1 MIRRNSGSS
10 SDSGQQLKQ
19 FMKDNPEARQLVG
32 DSLRHALREERI
44 NKMYGGAD
52 KVPDHQRRSLDRE
65 ADAIET
71 QAVDWAHR
79 HGMQY

>member
-1 MIRRNSGSS
+1 MTRRNSSS

-19 FMKDNPEARQLVG
+19 FMRDNPEARQMVG
-32 DSLRHALREERI
+32 DALAHALHEERI
-44 NKMYGGAD
+44 NKMYGGAE

-65 ADAIET
+65 GDAIET